1 MSTPETVKNSK
12 KPNLFSPKILL
23 IIPAAFALSGCY
35 ETFKKS
41 YTEDSRLAT
50 KIDEIMAENADRVKS
65 IPTDKS
71 SVPSGNA
78 KPGPSDAWWGTEV
91 AGSLRDGADKKIS
104 LEGLFVQTIKNS
116 TQIKVFS
123 DIPLIRETGIQEA
136 RGEFDTV
143 SFVDAMYAR
152 TNDPIGSILDT
163 GFTNGRFLQDQVT
176 AEAGLR
182 KKLATGA
189 EVRVSQQ
196 VGVLSSNSQFL
207 VPDPQGS
214 ARLKISIA
222 QPLLR
227 GAGIAYNRAVLD
239 IAKIDSDSAMM
250 EMLRQAESHLL
261 EVARAYWS
269 LYLARATFLQKQRLY
284 QQAVKVAEQI
294 KARSTVDAVR
304 GQVARADSAIAE
316 RRSDLVRS
324 ELAIANAQ
332 DRIRAL
338 VNSPDLAEAG
348 APELIPSDMPIMREY
363 KVNYEQAAKRALAQR
378 PEILQ
383 AFQQVRAAAVREK
396 MQRNE
401 VLPTLNV
408 IFEGY
413 IAGLAGDGNSGA
425 AFNNQF
431 NQGAPGGAAGFNF
444 EFPVE
449 NNTAEARH
457 TRRRIE
463 LRQQVNQLRTTI
475 ETTLL
480 EIKVTAREVR
490 TSWRDYAAKLESM
503 KAAQDDLTQFQARRE
518 VETPLPGEPEQAS
531 AVSIEATTAYLDSL
545 LGSQNR
551 LTVAE
556 EEFAKTSTS
565 YQLAVLNFERAQGN
579 LLNYEDISVVRTRDK
594 DRLPLLKLQKGAN
607 EAKGVSR

>member
-1 MSTPETVKNSK
+1 
-12 KPNLFSPKILL
+12 
-23 IIPAAFALSGCY
+23 
-35 ETFKKS
+35 
-41 YTEDSRLAT
+41 
-50 KIDEIMAENADRVKS
+50 
-65 IPTDKS
+65 
-71 SVPSGNA
+71 
-78 KPGPSDAWWGTEV
+78 
-91 AGSLRDGADKKIS
+91 
-104 LEGLFVQTIKNS
+104 
-116 TQIKVFS
+116 
-123 DIPLIRETGIQEA
+123 
-136 RGEFDTV
+136 
-143 SFVDAMYAR
+143 
-152 TNDPIGSILDT
+152 
-163 GFTNGRFLQDQVT
+163 
-176 AEAGLR
+176 
-182 KKLATGA
+182 
-189 EVRVSQQ
+189 
-196 VGVLSSNSQFL
+196 
-207 VPDPQGS
+207 
-214 ARLKISIA
+214 
-222 QPLLR
+222 
-227 GAGIAYNRAVLD
+227 
-239 IAKIDSDSAMM
+239 
-250 EMLRQAESHLL
+250 
-261 EVARAYWS
+261 
-269 LYLARATFLQKQRLY
+269 
-284 QQAVKVAEQI
+284 
-294 KARSTVDAVR
+294 
-304 GQVARADSAIAE
+304 
-316 RRSDLVRS
+316 
-324 ELAIANAQ
+324 
-332 DRIRAL
+332 
-338 VNSPDLAEAG
+338 
-348 APELIPSDMPIMREY
+348 
-363 KVNYEQAAKRALAQR
+363 
-378 PEILQ
+378 
-383 AFQQVRAAAVREK
+383 
-396 MQRNE
+396 
-401 VLPTLNV
+401 V